1 MEPFI
6 NVSLYVPDG
15 LFLVIGVAFLVYVVK
30 SIF

>member
-1 MEPFI
+1 MPYI

-15 LFLVIGVAFLVYVVK
+15 LPVVLGVVFVIYVVK